1 MKENRKIY
9 LIFILALI
17 SNFVKAQENYTN
29 EKQISSAQ
37 NYIFTHFETVNK
49 TDNVTLKGTLI
60 EPKKTYSKVVIIV
73 PGSGKDTRNSHY
85 KLTEKLLENN
95 IAVYRFDERGCGNS
109 TGNFNTYYYNINDKD
124 YAYLCYICKDKI
136 KNNDFYNKFFFDN
149 LEKEHNNISEKQI
162 NILNKIKQMC
172 NT

>member
-1 MKENRKIY
+1 MIY
-9 LIFILALI
+9 
-17 SNFVKAQENYTN
+17 
-29 EKQISSAQ
+29 
-37 NYIFTHFETVNK
+37 
-49 TDNVTLKGTLI
+49 
-60 EPKKTYSKVVIIV
+60 
-73 PGSGKDTRNSHY
+73 
-85 KLTEKLLENN
+85 TEKIKICKIKRDNK
-95 IAVYRFDERGCGNS
+95 VYN
-109 TGNFNTYYYNINDKD
+109 YYNINDKK